1 MMQPRLVKKSVILSA
16 VIVLFIFSCG
26 GSINPLMWKSQVERR
41 ISPQILIQPQE
52 MNYYFQ
58 EVIDKNPYE
67 IFEFIESEIEY
78 TDDFLNH
85 ASLDHLPTAEEVIHS
100 GKDDCDGQA
109 VILCSI
115 LRFKGYPAYT
125 VVGPS
130 HAWVEVEGYDPI
142 NYKGGTWFVR
152 FNESSAEWNIT
163 SLLLLILEEFVLLT
177 IVFSLVLYGYEKGVL
192 MYVKEVLSY
201 FKYVFLFFLG
211 YILIGVF
218 VLFAKSTLWVFW
230 LVIFLMSLLL
240 VMKVMGMIRKY

>member
-1 MMQPRLVKKSVILSA
+1 MMQPRILKKSVILSA

-26 GSINPLMWKSQVERR
+26 GTINPSMWKSQVERR
-41 ISPQILIQPQE
+41 LSPQMLIQPE
-52 MNYYFQ
+52 KMNYFFQ
-58 EVIDKNPYE
+58 EVVDKNPYE

-85 ASLDHLPTAEEVIHS
+85 ASLDHLPTAEEVILS

-142 NYKGGTWFVR
+142 NYRGGTWFVR
-152 FNESSAEWNIT
+152 FNESSAEWNII
-163 SLLLLILEEFVLLT
+163 SLLFLILEEFALLT

-192 MYVKEVLSY
+192 MYVKEVLGY
-201 FKYVFLFFLG
+201 FKYIFLFFLG

-230 LVIFLMSLLL
+230 LVVILVSLLL
-240 VMKVMGMIRKY
+240 IVKVMGMIRKF

>member
-1 MMQPRLVKKSVILSA
+1 MQPRLVKKSVILSA

>member
-1 MMQPRLVKKSVILSA
+1 MQSNLVKKSVILSA

-26 GSINPLMWKSQVERR
+26 GSINPLMWKSQIERR
-41 ISPQILIQPQE
+41 LSPQILIQPQE

-142 NYKGGTWFVR
+142 NYRGGTWFVR

-163 SLLLLILEEFVLLT
+163 SLLLLILEEFALLT

-240 VMKVMGMIRKY
+240 VMKVMGMVRKY

>member
-1 MMQPRLVKKSVILSA
+1 MQPRLVKKSVILSA

-163 SLLLLILEEFVLLT
+163 SLLLLILEEFALLT